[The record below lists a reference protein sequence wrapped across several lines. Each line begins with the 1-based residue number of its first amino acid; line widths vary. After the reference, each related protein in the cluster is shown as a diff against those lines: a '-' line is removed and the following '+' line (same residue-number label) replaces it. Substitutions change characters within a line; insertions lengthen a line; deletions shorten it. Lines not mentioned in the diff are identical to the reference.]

1 MTVDQ
6 MRKEIAKVYPG
17 EAWQRKVDRM
27 YDDQVI
33 AIYYKFEKT
42 GKFDEYIK
50 NKAKARKYKN
60 DGVQLS
66 IDDLYWEVES

>member
-1 MTVDQ
+1 MNVDQ

-17 EAWQRKVDRM
+17 EAWQRKVDSM

-33 AIYYKFEKT
+33 AIFYKFERD
-42 GKFDEYIK
+42 GKFLEYLRK
-50 NKAKARKYKN
+50 KAEAKKHY

-66 IDDLYWEVES
+66 MFDLYWEVDS